1 MRLGMREVP
10 RTSAGLVRKTMRIA
24 RNSFEDDEASEA
36 DFSALARLHLD
47 PGFTDSR
54 TSLKRRICPFS
65 AVSRSRSPASYFA
78 VLLLI
83 AAFLLC
89 LPLSFWLAWGPVLLQ
104 SAGGGSVSQNPAL
117 YYDEVSPSHSVY
129 SRAFPVVRGKRARGT
144 IRPRGPPVRPAC
156 HREMASTVVDIS

>member
-10 RTSAGLVRKTMRIA
+10 RTGAGLVRKAMRIA

-47 PGFTDSR
+47 CGFSDSR
-54 TSLKRRICPFS
+54 TRRVQRRLPFTRPSELFHCPCSHCCFPALLTIVALASLATRFIGQC
-65 AVSRSRSPASYFA
+65 
-78 VLLLI
+78 
-83 AAFLLC
+83 
-89 LPLSFWLAWGPVLLQ
+89 
-104 SAGGGSVSQNPAL
+104 GGGQRKPHHGL
-117 YYDEVSPSHSVY
+117 IDYDEVSPSYYVY

-156 HREMASTVVDIS
+156 HSFKWQLFSRTAST

>member
-10 RTSAGLVRKTMRIA
+10 RTGAGLVRKTMRIA
-24 RNSFEDDEASEA
+24 RNSFEDDEASKA

-47 PGFTDSR
+47 SGFSDSR
-54 TSLKRRICPFS
+54 TRRICPFS
-65 AVSRSRSPASYFA
+65 AVSRSRSPASCFG

-83 AAFLLC
+83 TAFLLC
-89 LPLSFWLAWGPVLLQ
+89 LPLSLWLAWQPILLDN
-104 SAGGGSVSQNPAL
+104 AGGRQRKPEPGL
-117 YYDEVSPSHSVY
+117 IDYDEVSPSHSVY

-144 IRPRGPPVRPAC
+144 VRPRGPPVRPTC